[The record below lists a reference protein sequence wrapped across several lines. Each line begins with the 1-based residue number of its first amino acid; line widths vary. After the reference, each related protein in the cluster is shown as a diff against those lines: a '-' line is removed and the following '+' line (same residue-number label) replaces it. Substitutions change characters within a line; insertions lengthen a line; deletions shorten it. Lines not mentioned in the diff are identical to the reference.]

1 MKKYLI
7 IAVLLAMIIGLMSV
21 TGAAAYGDN
30 DNNRDRGGP
39 FKTQD
44 AVLVTVCEDLELT
57 YAYPPD
63 PPSSIPKKMIDTKG
77 YNKFKLYAY
86 MEAVDPANFAS
97 LNSEYM
103 WISITEQ
110 ATLDPDELP
119 YLHKGSPETLG

>member
-7 IAVLLAMIIGLMSV
+7 IAVLLAMILGLMSV

-30 DNNRDRGGP
+30 DNNRDRSGP

-44 AVLVTVCEDLELT
+44 AVLVTVCEDLELEFG
-57 YAYPPD
+57 PPNNG
-63 PPSSIPKKMIDTKG
+63 IPMKAINAKG

-86 MEAVDPANFAS
+86 MEAVNPADFAS

-119 YLHKGSPETLG
+119 YLHRGPPETLG